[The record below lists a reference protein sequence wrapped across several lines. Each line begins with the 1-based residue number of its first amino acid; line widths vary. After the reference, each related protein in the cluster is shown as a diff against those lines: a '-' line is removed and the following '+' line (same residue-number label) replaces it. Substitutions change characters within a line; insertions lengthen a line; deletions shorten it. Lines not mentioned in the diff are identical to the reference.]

1 MHRRTVLVGLF
12 TGAGLAGASAALAAQ
27 SQDDGPAGLITVTDA
42 EGNPTPT
49 SPGPFPSVPREQ
61 RRQYETP
68 EQLQRRAEYVEHL
81 RQQSLSGG

>member
-42 EGNPTPT
+42 EGNPMPT
-49 SPGPFPSVPREQ
+49 SPGPFPSAPREQ

-81 RQQSLSGG
+81 SQQHLSDG